1 MVRSYEVDFSVVD
14 NKVGFLLLCFEDDDC
29 VWEQFFVD
37 STDAHKTGHR
47 FLDGL
52 YVKGFPVEEFV

>member
-14 NKVGFLLLCFEDDDC
+14 NKAGFKLYCFEDDDC

-37 STDAHKTGHR
+37 SIDAHKTGHR
-47 FLDGL
+47 FLDGC
-52 YVKGFPVEEFV
+52 YVRGWPVEEYV